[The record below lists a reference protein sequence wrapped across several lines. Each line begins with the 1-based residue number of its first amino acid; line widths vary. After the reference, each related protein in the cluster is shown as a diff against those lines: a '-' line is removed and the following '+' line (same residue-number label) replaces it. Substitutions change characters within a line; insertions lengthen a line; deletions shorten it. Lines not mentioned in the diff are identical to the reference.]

1 MRRLKYALAAGGL
14 LIGLTAPMGLRADQ
28 TYTYTGMPYTAC
40 YGTDVCNGT
49 TPALTITFTVNDEGE
64 FLLNVGDDYADFTP
78 FLTGFSITDGTGLSI
93 TNANVLPGDA
103 VFLLATNAGGAI
115 FAWAINVGSV
125 NCSAGSSS
133 WSNSS
138 NFPPDLPTG
147 DGSGCFTLGPPGGP
161 FGNGNNMNDAGTW
174 TMGTGTGTGTGG
186 GTGTN
191 APEPSSTLLLGIG
204 LLGLGIIQYRRRGK
218 PYRTPAL

>member
-1 MRRLKYALAAGGL
+1 MRRLKYALASGL
-14 LIGLTAPMGLRADQ
+14 LIGLMAPMGLRADQ

-93 TNANVLPGDA
+93 TNANALVTT
-103 VFLLATNAGGAI
+103 FLLATNAGGAI

-133 WSNSS
+133 WSNS
-138 NFPPDLPTG
+138 
-147 DGSGCFTLGPPGGP
+147 
-161 FGNGNNMNDAGTW
+161 
-174 TMGTGTGTGTGG
+174 
-186 GTGTN
+186 
-191 APEPSSTLLLGIG
+191 
-204 LLGLGIIQYRRRGK
+204 
-218 PYRTPAL
+218 

>member
-1 MRRLKYALAAGGL
+1 MRRLKYALASGL
-14 LIGLTAPMGLRADQ
+14 LIGLMAPMGLRADQ

-40 YGTDVCNGT
+40 HGTDVCNGT

-93 TNANVLPGDA
+93 TNANALVTT
-103 VFLLATNAGGAI
+103 FLLATNAGGAI

-125 NCSAGSSS
+125 NCSAGSSP

-147 DGSGCFTLGPPGGP
+147 DGSGGCFTLGPPGGP

-174 TMGTGTGTGTGG
+174 MMGTGTGWGG

-191 APEPSSTLLLGIG
+191 APEPSSTLLLGLG
-204 LLGLGIIQYRRRGK
+204 LLGLGIFQYRRRGK